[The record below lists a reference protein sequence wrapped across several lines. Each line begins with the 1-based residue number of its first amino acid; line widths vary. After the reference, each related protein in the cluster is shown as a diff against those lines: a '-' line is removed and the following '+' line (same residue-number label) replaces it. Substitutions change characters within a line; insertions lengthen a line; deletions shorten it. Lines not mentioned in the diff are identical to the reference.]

1 MRAAALILAIALA
14 TTGCTSL
21 RESAHGAT
29 ALDAASTI
37 AGITSGAAI
46 EANPLIASPAMFAGL
61 MVARVVGVE
70 MAEQLP
76 EPART
81 RLLTGWSSIWWGAG
95 ISNVL
100 VLIAASNPVGLAAGA
115 MVGLGLWKSTEYQRQ
130 FAEVCAR
137 ERVAN
142 PRLVCTF
149 TPPA

>member
-1 MRAAALILAIALA
+1 MRRLLIPILLTLALC
-14 TTGCTSL
+14 GCTSL

-29 ALDAASTI
+29 ALDAASTL

-76 EPART
+76 EPQRT

-100 VLIAASNPVGLAAGA
+100 ILVAASNPVGLAAGA
-115 MVGLGLWKSTEYQRQ
+115 MVGLGLWKSTERQRE
-130 FAEVCAR
+130 FAELCASLR
-137 ERVAN
+137 AEN

-149 TPPA
+149 DE